1 MQTVPKMTIEL
12 SIIIPVFND
21 EKHIERC
28 IRSVLEQDICANR
41 YEVIVVNDG
50 SYDGTQS
57 IVKRIQGGKK
67 NLTLIN
73 TENQKLG
80 AARNTGLKYAIGK
93 FILYVDS
100 DDYLRSNVLGRL
112 LDEVENNNLDILFA
126 DYYNQED
133 ASEEITK
140 NLSYE
145 GNNSIIQSGI
155 DFIKT
160 NEIYWVAWL
169 CVYRKNFLVEN
180 KIAYRE
186 GVLFEDVDA
195 SIKSVFFA
203 KLIKYEP
210 IFFYVHTFNRNSI
223 TNSKRSSRK
232 LKDQIDAA
240 ICLHEF
246 VKTTRI
252 IDEVV
257 YSVLIRHVVLK
268 YIEPLKT
275 CAFLSFQDI
284 LATCKAV
291 KNSKID
297 SAIYFKVSKF
307 YFLVYSVIKSSP
319 SLAAIAIISMSQII
333 KILRLNKRNGKKPGV
348 AP

>member
-1 MQTVPKMTIEL
+1 MTIKL

-28 IRSVLEQDICANR
+28 IRSALEQDICANR

-57 IVKRIQGGKK
+57 IVERVQGQYK
-67 NLTLIN
+67 NLILIN
-73 TENQKLG
+73 TKNQKLG

-93 FILYVDS
+93 FILYIDS
-100 DDYLRSNVLGRL
+100 DDYLRSNVLKRL
-112 LDEVENNNLDILFA
+112 LDEAENNNLDILFA

-133 ASEEITK
+133 ANEEITK

-169 CVYRKNFLVEN
+169 CVYRKDFLVEN
-180 KIAYRE
+180 RIRYRE

-223 TNSKRSSRK
+223 TNSKRTSNK

-257 YSVLIRHVVLK
+257 YLVLIRHVALK
-268 YIEPLKT
+268 YIEALKT
-275 CAFLSFQDI
+275 SIFLSFQDI
-284 LATCKAV
+284 LRTCR
-291 KNSKID
+291 
-297 SAIYFKVSKF
+297 AIKSSEIESTAYFKVSKF
-307 YFLVYSVIKSSP
+307 YFFVYTVIKSSP
-319 SLAAIAIISMSQII
+319 TFAAIAIISMSQII
-333 KILRLNKRNGKKPGV
+333 KIFRSNMCIGKKRGV